1 MRNTDGRIALI
12 RQGEFNL
19 NKQQGKIFNP
29 KLKVK
34 KTLYLPSQILEL
46 SFLIRGEAG
55 AGKTVF
61 LDRIMKETIDA
72 NHSVILHNVKGDEL
86 EKIAGYCS
94 YYHIEPWTPNTWE
107 IDFLNLCADKNEQA
121 EDTKIRTFVEAFSK
135 VPDDFFD
142 KAGISVT
149 EAIGRC
155 AIKSNKD
162 KEGKVIVGLEELNK
176 IWQSFNVDES
186 LVKSVD
192 MTDIE
197 QVKKVVQQESQQLRM
212 INDFLKKWFPTSSM
226 YIDPKNEKTSLCVLA
241 SVIEIMRK
249 FESLS
254 KFWKTNAIDLK
265 TKKKRIFDIQDWINR
280 KKDRKVIILSNSN
293 MFGDVAN
300 SYISAFINLT
310 TTQLIDS
317 RYNPVKEI
325 HFLLDEFVQ
334 LSSINLNNF
343 LKLPDVGRGKK
354 VRVKVAFQR
363 TSQVS
368 NTWKDF
374 DAKSFASAFQNKIWA
389 RYADDDKDLIRHE
402 LGKQKL
408 TVYKSSAN
416 YSAQGQSNSN
426 QTETKLEDVVNID
439 SLQKELGPMKMLIKD
454 EKTGEFLKDKNSG
467 IVEPLTVG
475 VCLLCNFSNCKSIAV
490 IYFPFVN
497 FEKSKEEYK
506 VKSSAS
512 GSINSSSN
520 EEKNDN
526 KEELVKDTLQ
536 NTKNSMEL
544 LPNQKTIDQ
553 VKEATEEKYFGN
565 RSTNDY
571 LGISKIE
578 LGNEVDSLAGGK
590 VEEKSIG
597 QSVANDVIAEVLD
610 HTGALSVAL
619 KVGEVIEGMEN
630 FTQNT
635 NISISNSEITED
647 EIEKMINEVKNNKNK
662 EKTR

>member
-1 MRNTDGRIALI
+1 MRNKDGKIAII
-12 RQGEFNL
+12 REGEFDL

-29 KLKVK
+29 KFKVK
-34 KTLYLPSQILEL
+34 KTLYIPSQILEL
-46 SFLIRGEAG
+46 SWIVRGEAG

-61 LDRIMKETIDA
+61 LDRVMKETIDA
-72 NHSVILHNVKGDEL
+72 GHSVILHNVKGDEL

-94 YYHIEPWTPNTWE
+94 FYQIEPWTPNTWE

-149 EAIGRC
+149 EGIGRC

-162 KEGKVIVGLEELNK
+162 KDGKVTVELGELNK
-176 IWQSFNVDES
+176 IWHSFNVDES
-186 LVKSVD
+186 LVRSVD

-254 KFWKTNAIDLK
+254 KFWQKNAIDLK
-265 TKKKRIFDIQDWINR
+265 TKEKRIFDIKEWIN
-280 KKDRKVIILSNSN
+280 KNKDRKVIILSNSN

-325 HFLLDEFVQ
+325 HFILDEFVQ

-354 VRVKVAFQR
+354 VRVKIALQR

-408 TVYKSSAN
+408 TVYKSSVN
-416 YSAQGQSNSN
+416 WSAQGKSSSS
-426 QTETKLEDVVNID
+426 QTETKMEDVANID
-439 SLQKELGPMKMLIKD
+439 SLQKELGPIKMMLNGKLEI
-454 EKTGEFLKDKNSG
+454 F
-467 IVEPLTVG
+467 G
-475 VCLLCNFSNCKSIAV
+475 VRILCNFSNCKNIAV
-490 IYFPFVN
+490 IAFPFVN

-506 VKSSAS
+506 IKSSAS
-512 GSINSSSN
+512 GGSINSSSD

-544 LPNQKTIDQ
+544 LPNQPII
-553 VKEATEEKYFGN
+553 ERETEEKN
-565 RSTNDY
+565 
-571 LGISKIE
+571 
-578 LGNEVDSLAGGK
+578 
-590 VEEKSIG
+590 IG
-597 QSVANDVIAEVLD
+597 QSVASDVIAEVLD
-610 HTGALSVAL
+610 HSGALSVAL
-619 KVGEVIEGMEN
+619 KMSEVIECMEN
-630 FTQNT
+630 FTQNS
-635 NISISNSEITED
+635 NVISSTSETLED
-647 EIEKMINEVKNNKNK
+647 EIEKMISEVKNNKNK

>member
-1 MRNTDGRIALI
+1 
-12 RQGEFNL
+12 
-19 NKQQGKIFNP
+19 
-29 KLKVK
+29 
-34 KTLYLPSQILEL
+34 
-46 SFLIRGEAG
+46 
-55 AGKTVF
+55 
-61 LDRIMKETIDA
+61 
-72 NHSVILHNVKGDEL
+72 
-86 EKIAGYCS
+86 
-94 YYHIEPWTPNTWE
+94 
-107 IDFLNLCADKNEQA
+107 
-121 EDTKIRTFVEAFSK
+121 
-135 VPDDFFD
+135 
-142 KAGISVT
+142 
-149 EAIGRC
+149 
-155 AIKSNKD
+155 
-162 KEGKVIVGLEELNK
+162 
-176 IWQSFNVDES
+176 
-186 LVKSVD
+186 

-254 KFWKTNAIDLK
+254 KFWQKNAIDLK
-265 TKKKRIFDIQDWINR
+265 TKEKRIFDIKEWIN
-280 KKDRKVIILSNSN
+280 KNKDRKVIILSNSN

-325 HFLLDEFVQ
+325 HFILDEFVQ

-354 VRVKVAFQR
+354 VRVKIALQR

-408 TVYKSSAN
+408 TVYKSSVN
-416 YSAQGQSNSN
+416 WSAQGKSSSS
-426 QTETKLEDVVNID
+426 QTETKMEDVANID
-439 SLQKELGPMKMLIKD
+439 SLQKELGPIKMMLNGKLEI
-454 EKTGEFLKDKNSG
+454 F
-467 IVEPLTVG
+467 G
-475 VCLLCNFSNCKSIAV
+475 VRILCNFSNCKNIAV
-490 IYFPFVN
+490 IAFPFVN

-506 VKSSAS
+506 IKSSAS
-512 GSINSSSN
+512 GGSINSSSD

-544 LPNQKTIDQ
+544 LPNQPII
-553 VKEATEEKYFGN
+553 ERETEEKN
-565 RSTNDY
+565 
-571 LGISKIE
+571 
-578 LGNEVDSLAGGK
+578 
-590 VEEKSIG
+590 IG
-597 QSVANDVIAEVLD
+597 QSVASDVIAEVLD
-610 HTGALSVAL
+610 HSGALSVAL
-619 KVGEVIEGMEN
+619 KMSEVIECMEN
-630 FTQNT
+630 FTQNS
-635 NISISNSEITED
+635 NVISSTSETLED
-647 EIEKMINEVKNNKNK
+647 EIEKMISEVKNNKNK
-662 EKTR
+662 EKTRWLA

>member
-1 MRNTDGRIALI
+1 MRNTDGKIALI
-12 RQGEFNL
+12 RKGEYDL
-19 NKQQGKIFNP
+19 NKQQGKVFNP
-29 KLKVK
+29 KLRVD
-34 KTLYLPSQILEL
+34 KTLYIPTQILEL
-46 SFLIRGEAG
+46 SLAIRGEAG
-55 AGKTVF
+55 AGKTVIA
-61 LDRIMKETIDA
+61 DRLMKETIDA
-72 NHSVILHNVKGDEL
+72 GHSVILHNVKGDEL

-94 YYHIEPWTPNTWE
+94 YYHIEPWTPNTWA

-155 AIKSNKD
+155 AVKSNKD
-162 KEGKVIVGLEELNK
+162 KNGKVIVGLEELNK
-176 IWQSFNVDES
+176 IWNSFNVDEQA
-186 LVKSVD
+186 VMSVD
-192 MTDIE
+192 MTNIAE
-197 QVKKVVQQESQQLRM
+197 VKKVVQQESQQLRM
-212 INDFLKKWFPTSSM
+212 INDFLRLWFPTSSM

-254 KFWKTNAIDLK
+254 KFWNENAIDLK
-265 TKKKRIFDIQDWINR
+265 TKEKRVFDIQEWINK

-317 RYNPVKEI
+317 RYKPVKEI
-325 HFLLDEFVQ
+325 HFILDEFVQ

-354 VRVKVAFQR
+354 VRVKIAFQR

-408 TVYKSSAN
+408 TVYKSSVN
-416 YSAQGQSNSN
+416 WSAQGKSSSS
-426 QTETKLEDVVNID
+426 QTETKMEDVANID
-439 SLQKELGPMKMLIKD
+439 DLQKELGPIKMLVNGKL
-454 EKTGEFLKDKNSG
+454 ETL
-467 IVEPLTVG
+467 G
-475 VCLLCNFSNCKSIAV
+475 VRALYNFANCKKIAV
-490 IYFPFVN
+490 LSLPFVN
-497 FEKSKEEYK
+497 FEKTKDEYK
-506 VKSSAS
+506 IKSNAGS
-512 GSINSSSN
+512 GSINSSSD
-520 EEKNDN
+520 EEKNN
-526 KEELVKDTLQ
+526 KEELAKEILQ
-536 NTKNSMEL
+536 NVKTSMEL
-544 LPNQKTIDQ
+544 VPNQPTIDQ
-553 VKEATEEKYFGN
+553 IKDTETEEK
-565 RSTNDY
+565 S
-571 LGISKIE
+571 LGE
-578 LGNEVDSLAGGK
+578 
-590 VEEKSIG
+590 
-597 QSVANDVIAEVLD
+597 SVASDVVAEVLD

-619 KVGEVIEGMEN
+619 KAGEILEGMEN

-635 NISISNSEITED
+635 NVVSSNSELTEEEIELMITEA
-647 EIEKMINEVKNNKNK
+647 KNNKNK

>member
-1 MRNTDGRIALI
+1 MRNKDGKIAII
-12 RQGEFNL
+12 REGEFNL

-34 KTLYLPSQILEL
+34 KTLYIPSQILEL
-46 SFLIRGEAG
+46 SWLIRGEAG

-72 NHSVILHNVKGDEL
+72 GHSVILHNVKGDEL

-94 YYHIEPWTPNTWE
+94 FYQIEPWTPNTWE

-265 TKKKRIFDIQDWINR
+265 TKEKRIFDIQDWINR

-408 TVYKSSAN
+408 TVYKSSVN
-416 YSAQGQSNSN
+416 WSAQGKSSSS

-439 SLQKELGPMKMLIKD
+439 SLQKELGPIKMMLH
-454 EKTGEFLKDKNSG
+454 EKLETF
-467 IVEPLTVG
+467 G
-475 VCLLCNFSNCKSIAV
+475 VRLLCNFSNCKSIAV
-490 IYFPFVN
+490 ISFPFVN

-506 VKSSAS
+506 IKSSASS
-512 GSINSSSN
+512 GSINSSSD

-526 KEELVKDTLQ
+526 KEELAKDTLQ
-536 NTKNSMEL
+536 NTKNSIEL
-544 LPNQKTIDQ
+544 LPNQPTIDQ
-553 VKEATEEKYFGN
+553 VKA
-565 RSTNDY
+565 
-571 LGISKIE
+571 IE
-578 LGNEVDSLAGGK
+578 P
-590 VEEKSIG
+590 EEKSIG

-619 KVGEVIEGMEN
+619 KIGEIIEGMEN

-635 NISISNSEITED
+635 NVAISNCEITED

>member
-1 MRNTDGRIALI
+1 MRNTDGKIALI
-12 RQGEFNL
+12 RKGEYDL
-19 NKQQGKIFNP
+19 NKQQGKVFNP
-29 KLKVK
+29 KLRVD
-34 KTLYLPSQILEL
+34 KTLYIPTQILEL
-46 SFLIRGEAG
+46 SLAIRGEAG
-55 AGKTVF
+55 AGKTVIA
-61 LDRIMKETIDA
+61 DRLMKETIDA
-72 NHSVILHNVKGDEL
+72 GHSVILHNVKGDEL

-94 YYHIEPWTPNTWE
+94 YYHIEPWTPNTWA

-155 AIKSNKD
+155 AVKSNKD
-162 KEGKVIVGLEELNK
+162 KNGKVIVGLEELNK
-176 IWQSFNVDES
+176 IWNSFNVDENA
-186 LVKSVD
+186 VMSVD
-192 MTDIE
+192 MTNIAE
-197 QVKKVVQQESQQLRM
+197 VKKVVQQESQQLRM
-212 INDFLKKWFPTSSM
+212 INDFLRLWFPTSSM

-254 KFWKTNAIDLK
+254 KFWNENAVDLK
-265 TKKKRIFDIQDWINR
+265 TKKKRVFDIQEWINK

-317 RYNPVKEI
+317 RYKPVKEI
-325 HFLLDEFVQ
+325 HFILDEFVQ

-354 VRVKVAFQR
+354 VRVKIAFQR

-408 TVYKSSAN
+408 TVYKSSVN
-416 YSAQGQSNSN
+416 WSAQGKSSSS
-426 QTETKLEDVVNID
+426 QTETKMEDVANID
-439 SLQKELGPMKMLIKD
+439 DLQKELGPIKMLVNGKL
-454 EKTGEFLKDKNSG
+454 ETL
-467 IVEPLTVG
+467 G
-475 VCLLCNFSNCKSIAV
+475 VRALYNFANCKKIAV
-490 IYFPFVN
+490 LSLPFVN
-497 FEKSKEEYK
+497 FEKTKEEYK
-506 VKSSAS
+506 IKSNAGA
-512 GSINSSSN
+512 GSINGSSD
-520 EEKNDN
+520 EEKND
-526 KEELVKDTLQ
+526 KEELAKEILQ
-536 NTKNSMEL
+536 NVKNSMEL
-544 LPNQKTIDQ
+544 VPNQPTIDQ
-553 VKEATEEKYFGN
+553 IKGTETEEK
-565 RSTNDY
+565 S
-571 LGISKIE
+571 LGE
-578 LGNEVDSLAGGK
+578 
-590 VEEKSIG
+590 
-597 QSVANDVIAEVLD
+597 SVVSDVVAEVLD
-610 HTGALSVAL
+610 HSGALSVAL
-619 KVGEVIEGMEN
+619 KAGEILEGMEN

-635 NISISNSEITED
+635 NVINSSSELTEEEIELMITEA
-647 EIEKMINEVKNNKNK
+647 KNNKNK

>member
-1 MRNTDGRIALI
+1 MRNKDGKIAII
-12 RQGEFNL
+12 REGEFDL

-29 KLKVK
+29 KFKVK
-34 KTLYLPSQILEL
+34 KTLYIPSQILEL
-46 SFLIRGEAG
+46 SWIVRGEAG

-61 LDRIMKETIDA
+61 LDRVMKETIDA
-72 NHSVILHNVKGDEL
+72 GHSVILHNVKGDEL

-94 YYHIEPWTPNTWE
+94 FYQIEPWTPNTWE

-162 KEGKVIVGLEELNK
+162 KDGKVTVELGELNK
-176 IWQSFNVDES
+176 IWHSFNVDES
-186 LVKSVD
+186 LVRSVD

-226 YIDPKNEKTSLCVLA
+226 YIDQKNEKTSLCVLA

-254 KFWKTNAIDLK
+254 KFWQKNAIDLK
-265 TKKKRIFDIQDWINR
+265 TKEKRIFDIKEWIN
-280 KKDRKVIILSNSN
+280 KNKDRKVIILSNSN

-325 HFLLDEFVQ
+325 HFILDEFIQ

-354 VRVKVAFQR
+354 VRVKIALQR

-408 TVYKSSAN
+408 TVYKSSVN
-416 YSAQGQSNSN
+416 WSAQGKSSSS
-426 QTETKLEDVVNID
+426 QTETKMEDVANID
-439 SLQKELGPMKMLIKD
+439 SLQKELGPIKMMLNGKLEI
-454 EKTGEFLKDKNSG
+454 F
-467 IVEPLTVG
+467 G
-475 VCLLCNFSNCKSIAV
+475 VRILCNFSNCKNIAV
-490 IYFPFVN
+490 IAFPFVN

-506 VKSSAS
+506 IKSGAS
-512 GSINSSSN
+512 GGSINSSSD

-544 LPNQKTIDQ
+544 LPNQPIIE
-553 VKEATEEKYFGN
+553 KET
-565 RSTNDY
+565 
-571 LGISKIE
+571 
-578 LGNEVDSLAGGK
+578 
-590 VEEKSIG
+590 EEKSIG
-597 QSVANDVIAEVLD
+597 QSVASDVIAEVLD
-610 HTGALSVAL
+610 HSGALSVAL
-619 KVGEVIEGMEN
+619 KVAEVIEGMEN
-630 FTQNT
+630 FTQNS
-635 NISISNSEITED
+635 NVISSTSETLED
-647 EIEKMINEVKNNKNK
+647 EIEKMISEVKNNKNK

>member
-1 MRNTDGRIALI
+1 MRNTDGKIALI
-12 RQGEFNL
+12 REGEYDL
-19 NKQQGKIFNP
+19 NKQQGKTFNP

-46 SFLIRGEAG
+46 SLSIRGEAG
-55 AGKTVF
+55 AGKTVIT
-61 LDRIMKETIDA
+61 DRLMKETIDA
-72 NHSVILHNVKGDEL
+72 GHSVILHNVKGDEL

-135 VPDDFFD
+135 IPDDFFD

-265 TKKKRIFDIQDWINR
+265 TKEKRIFDIQDWINR

-325 HFLLDEFVQ
+325 HFILDEFVQ

-354 VRVKVAFQR
+354 VRVKIAFQR

-408 TVYKSSAN
+408 TVYKSSVN
-416 YSAQGQSNSN
+416 WSAQGKSSSS
-426 QTETKLEDVVNID
+426 QTETKMEDVVNID
-439 SLQKELGPMKMLIKD
+439 SLQKELGPIKMLVNGKLETI
-454 EKTGEFLKDKNSG
+454 
-467 IVEPLTVG
+467 G
-475 VCLLCNFSNCKSIAV
+475 VRILCNFSNCKYIAV
-490 IYFPFVN
+490 IAFPFVN

-526 KEELVKDTLQ
+526 KEELVKDILQ

-553 VKEATEEKYFGN
+553 VKEAIEEKYFGN